1 MKTETHSGVRIRNY
15 VLNFNERIPSI
26 DSTINISR
34 ENIGIPLN
42 GNLTKNTNNNLLG

>member
-34 ENIGIPLN
+34 ENRY
-42 GNLTKNTNNNLLG
+42 TVERKFDEEYE